1 MSPPWESSNGIYVS
15 NAPSNRHPMTLKD
28 FLPRIFC
35 KDFLQGFSIKDFLQG
50 FSAKDFLED
59 NVMRVGFPIL
69 ALIIVVFASAMPI
82 PLVNAQQQRNNQ
94 EGLSEKNK
102 RTLSRMGP
110 EDIFNMNGDDSRS
123 RGTNSRGQRNA
134 RPTPTPS
141 VTQRQAQTSA
151 TQSPAAQPSVT
162 PVQQPSAPTPSATVA
177 AAGMDSEVPQS
188 PLGQGDVSARIDSKW
203 AAPAL
208 IVMALVVSGALI
220 FILSKLFEKIREGSS
235 G

>member
-1 MSPPWESSNGIYVS
+1 
-15 NAPSNRHPMTLKD
+15 
-28 FLPRIFC
+28 
-35 KDFLQGFSIKDFLQG
+35 
-50 FSAKDFLED
+50 
-59 NVMRVGFPIL
+59 MRVGFPIM
-69 ALIIVVFASAMPI
+69 ALIIVVFAIAMPI

-102 RTLSRMGP
+102 RTLSKMGP

-123 RGTNSRGQRNA
+123 RGTNTRGQRNA

-141 VTQRQAQTSA
+141 STQRQSQPSASQRLA
-151 TQSPAAQPSVT
+151 TQPSAT
-162 PVQQPSAPTPSATVA
+162 PVQQPSASAAPEPSATVA
-177 AAGMDSEVPQS
+177 AAGIDSEAPQS
-188 PLGQGDVSARIDSKW
+188 SLGQGDASARIDSKW

-208 IVMALVVSGALI
+208 IAMALVVSGALI

>member
-1 MSPPWESSNGIYVS
+1 MNPPWESSNGIYGSHGLS
-15 NAPSNRHPMTLKD
+15 NHHSITL
-28 FLPRIFC
+28 
-35 KDFLQGFSIKDFLQG
+35 
-50 FSAKDFLED
+50 KDFLED
-59 NVMRVGFPIL
+59 NVMRVGFPIM

-123 RGTNSRGQRNA
+123 RGTNTRGQRNA

-141 VTQRQAQTSA
+141 STQRQSQPSASQRVA
-151 TQSPAAQPSVT
+151 TQPSAT
-162 PVQQPSAPTPSATVA
+162 PVQQTPAPEPSATVA
-177 AAGMDSEVPQS
+177 AAGIDSDAPQS
-188 PLGQGDVSARIDSKW
+188 PLGQGDASARIDSKW

-208 IVMALVVSGALI
+208 IAMALVVSGALI